1 MTQLSR
7 ADVVDTHGHTDIFAP
22 NIGLHLDKVH
32 FTQHQGCEIH
42 LIVQSAKLDLSKY
55 LWSEAQ
61 SADLQAESRTD
72 CNSEKEA
79 EMSLKE
85 EESLQAVSFFNV
97 SNILTSIFLTTVK
110 ILCFS
115 GQNQWLWVF
124 WQRLNNKWMPGF
136 FFALGFINHL
146 DQINLKGT
154 QIRSYSTH
162 VNDSRPFGTY

>member
-79 EMSLKE
+79 ERSLKE
-85 EESLQAVSFFNV
+85 EEEECLQAVSFFNV
-97 SNILTSIFLTTVK
+97 SNILTRIFLTTVK

-124 WQRLNNKWMPGF
+124 WQRLNNKWMPGV

-154 QIRSYSTH
+154 QIRS
-162 VNDSRPFGTY
+162 